1 MRQLDWR
8 DQRPLL
14 SAGLFLGLG
23 LGGFFDGIVFH
34 QLLQLHNML
43 SGKIFPDTLVN
54 AEINMFWDG
63 VFHVACYA
71 LICVGLAL
79 LWRTVMQRRAILS
92 TRALVGAMFAGAGLF
107 NTVEGVMDHQI
118 LGLHH
123 VVERAHG
130 ATQLTYDMMFLASG
144 LMMLAFGGWLIRRNA
159 LPAAHEPQG
168 RVSVR

>member
-1 MRQLDWR
+1 MSQSDWQA
-8 DQRPLL
+8 QRPLL

-71 LICVGLAL
+71 MVCVGLAL
-79 LWRTVMQRRAILS
+79 LWRTVMQRRVPLS
-92 TRALVGAMFAGAGLF
+92 TRALCGSMLAGAGLF
-107 NTVEGVMDHQI
+107 NTVEGIMDHQL

-123 VVERAHG
+123 VVERAQG
-130 ATQLTYDMMFLASG
+130 TMQLIYDLMFLGSG
-144 LMMLAFGGWLIRRNA
+144 IIMLALGGWLIARVTSSA
-159 LPAAHEPQG
+159 GHKTAHASA
-168 RVSVR
+168 R